1 MGWIFIQVW
10 LHPVP
15 MSTVAYRCSTT
26 TLLAHQTLVLEV
38 RTQGGMALF
47 ARLQLLPYFE
57 RQRIHHMYFSIR
69 ICLYLA
75 CLMAFAYRLLAR
87 MRPPRILM
95 IMKV

>member
-1 MGWIFIQVW
+1 MLLDGLDF
-10 LHPVP
+10 HPGVAPPRSHEYSCLP
-15 MSTVAYRCSTT
+15 MFDDNVT
-26 TLLAHQTLVLEV
+26 
-38 RTQGGMALF
+38 ALF